1 MTRRQ
6 FNSWFSD
13 NWRAFFFQS
22 WQGNNTTG
30 SWTSYSCEVTN
41 KKQFNTQPFYILKR
55 GKTRKKSASRL
66 SVLSRTKRVKS
77 RAKVCSQVYTHVERR
92 KNKRAILSAGNH
104 ATVLATEIQTFPNA
118 TNATASSEKKGLNLI
133 QPGKQCNIV
142 AELKSAGNC
151 VARQNKKRVFCGL
164 VQGNSPVCFSFT

>member
-1 MTRRQ
+1 MGPKYYVNANSSGTIYTGFVITRG
-6 FNSWFSD
+6 NTWLGD
-13 NWRAFFFQS
+13 NLIADLVIIEGRFFFQS

-66 SVLSRTKRVKS
+66 SVLSRAKRVKS
-77 RAKVCSQVYTHVERR
+77 RAKVCSQVYKHVVGRR
-92 KNKRAILSAGNH
+92 ENKRAILSAGNH

-118 TNATASSEKKGLNLI
+118 TNATVSSEKKR
-133 QPGKQCNIV
+133 
-142 AELKSAGNC
+142 LKSYPAGE
-151 VARQNKKRVFCGL
+151 
-164 VQGNSPVCFSFT
+164 TM